1 MNQDRHPARR
11 VPFADLAAALEL
23 RVRAGAI
30 ARVRKGALSLYV
42 YTNRCVYDA
51 MWDEVSVLARGLVL
65 DHEAAVVR
73 ATPFPKFFNFG
84 ERGVGPDVGSLPNEP
99 FEAYEK
105 LDGSLAILFFDG
117 AEWRVV
123 TKGAFDSAQ
132 AGWAAAWLRPRA
144 LHALDQETTYLFEAL
159 YPENRI
165 VVRYDRSE
173 LVLLGAYSG
182 DGAELDRNELREVA
196 TRLDCPLVPAHA
208 VNSIHELV
216 ALTSELDRNREGFVI
231 RYASGLRLK
240 LKGAAYRRIHAMLSD
255 VTPLGLWRA
264 LEANDDLEAFRR
276 EIPEEFW
283 ADFDSIRSLLH
294 LRLAAILAEVEA
306 AYEAHH
312 DVPDADLGRKLDEL
326 TPTVRPF
333 LFARRK
339 RGEQFTSDPALRRTL
354 YRLVRPDGNVL
365 EGYAPSTHL
374 LGARDDG

>member
-1 MNQDRHPARR
+1 MNRDLHPARR
-11 VPFADLAAALEL
+11 VSFAELAAALEL
-23 RVRAGAI
+23 RVRSGAV

-51 MWDEVSVLARGLVL
+51 MWDDVSVLARGLVL

-84 ERGVGPDVGSLPNEP
+84 ERGAGPDAASLPNEP

-117 AEWRVV
+117 EGWRVV

-132 AGWAAAWLRPRA
+132 AAWAAAWLRPRA
-144 LHALDQETTYLFEAL
+144 LHALDRDSTYLFEAL

-165 VVRYDRSE
+165 VVRYDRAE

-182 DGAELDRNELREVA
+182 AGVELSRAELAGVA
-196 TRLDCPLVPAHA
+196 TQLGCALVTAHNVA
-208 VNSIHELV
+208 TIHELV
-216 ALTSELDRNREGFVI
+216 ALTAELDRNREGFVI

-283 ADFDSIRSLLH
+283 ADFDCIRGLLNA
-294 LRLAAILAEVEA
+294 RLAAIQAEVDA
-306 AYEAHH
+306 AFLAHRG
-312 DVPDADLGRKLDEL
+312 VSDADLGRSLDRL

-339 RGEQFTSDPALRRTL
+339 RGENYVADPSLRRTL
-354 YRLVRPDGNVL
+354 YRLIRPDGNVL
-365 EGYAPSTHL
+365 AGYAPSTHL

>member
-1 MNQDRHPARR
+1 MT
-11 VPFADLAAALEL
+11 FADLAAQLEV
-23 RVRAGAI
+23 RVRAGAV
-30 ARVRKGALSLYV
+30 ARVKKGALSLYV

-51 MWDEVSVLARGLVL
+51 MWDDITVLARGLVL
-65 DHEAAVVR
+65 DHEAALVR

-84 ERGVGPDVGSLPNEP
+84 ERGVGATPESLPNEP
-99 FEAYEK
+99 FQVYEK

-117 AEWRVV
+117 ADWRVV

-144 LHALDQETTYLFEAL
+144 LAELDPHTTYLFEAL

-165 VVRYDRSE
+165 VVRYDRAE
-173 LVLLGAYSG
+173 LVLLGAYAG
-182 DGAELDRNELREVA
+182 DGVELTRA
-196 TRLDCPLVPAHA
+196 TLEKTAALLDCTVVTTHTVPTIHA
-208 VNSIHELV
+208 LV
-216 ALTSELDRNREGFVI
+216 ALSADLDRNREGFVI

-264 LEANDDLEAFRR
+264 LESNDDLEAFRR

-283 ADFDSIRSLLH
+283 ADFDSIRGLLNA
-294 LRLAAILAEVEA
+294 RLATILAEVEA
-306 AYEAHH
+306 AWEAHRE
-312 DVPDADLGRKLDEL
+312 VSDADLGRSLDRL

-339 RGEQFTSDPALRRTL
+339 RGENFTADAALRRTL
-354 YRLVRPDGNVL
+354 FRLVRPDGNVL